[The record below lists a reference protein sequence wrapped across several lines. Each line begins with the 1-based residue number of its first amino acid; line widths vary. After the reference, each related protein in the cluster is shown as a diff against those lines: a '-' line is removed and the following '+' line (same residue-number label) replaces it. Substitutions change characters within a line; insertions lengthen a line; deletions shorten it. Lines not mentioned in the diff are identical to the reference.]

1 MLPTTASWADA
12 RGKLTPMAFVFY
24 DIETS
29 GISQHFDQIL
39 QFAAILT
46 DDDLQEVER
55 FEIRSRL
62 QPHVVPSPMALHVTG
77 MSIEDI
83 LDPGRPSNYE
93 MITAIRK
100 AIGAWGPATFLGYNS
115 LRFDEEFLRH
125 AFYQNLHPPY
135 LTNTGGSRRTDALN
149 IVRAV
154 ASLRPGLIAVP
165 ETEGGKA
172 TFKLDRLAPA
182 NGFAHLNAHDALA
195 DVEATIHICRIIRDG
210 APDLWDAFLRF
221 SSKAAVQEFVRSED
235 AFVFFEFF
243 GNRHAANLVTPI
255 GGSVQQPNVIYCLD
269 LTCDLEA
276 LRSLSPEDLSARL
289 TRSPKPVRR
298 LKVNGSPLLS
308 TLGDAP
314 QELLQSRTIAD
325 LEALAQDV
333 RADQAFVDRLIAASE
348 PEPGQFEPSPHVE
361 QQLYQDG
368 FWSNSDGRLMA
379 LFHESGWEERATI
392 VGAFED
398 QRLRRLARRILY
410 FERPELLS
418 ESARTAMAE
427 EISRRRLGVSEVVGN
442 WLTVPK
448 AITDLESLLSK
459 LSEAEGEKFGSLRD
473 FLSDALPPESR

>member
-1 MLPTTASWADA
+1 
-12 RGKLTPMAFVFY
+12 MAFVFY

-46 DDDLQEVER
+46 DDELREVER

-93 MITAIRK
+93 MITAIRRT
-100 AIGAWGPATFLGYNS
+100 IGAWGPATFLGYNS

-135 LTNTGGSRRTDALN
+135 LTNTGGSRRTDVFN
-149 IVRAV
+149 IVRAA
-154 ASLRPGLIAVP
+154 ASLRPGLLAVP
-165 ETEGGKA
+165 ETDGGKP

-195 DVEATIHICRIIRDG
+195 DVEATIHICRIVRDG
-210 APDLWDAFLRF
+210 APDLWEAFLRF
-221 SSKAAVQEFVRSED
+221 SSKAAVQEFVRSEE

-243 GNRHAANLVTPI
+243 GSRHAANLVTPI
-255 GGSVQQPNVIYCLD
+255 GGSVQQPNVVYCLD
-269 LTCDLEA
+269 LACDLES
-276 LRSLSPEDLSARL
+276 LRTLSPEELSARL

-314 QELLQSRTIAD
+314 VEMLQGRTIPE
-325 LEALAQDV
+325 LNSLAADV

-348 PEPGQFEPSPHVE
+348 PPEGQFEPSPHVE

-368 FWSNSDGRLMA
+368 FWSNHDGRLMA
-379 LFHESGWEERATI
+379 LFHDSGWEERATI
-392 VGAFED
+392 AGALED

-418 ESARTAMAE
+418 ETARSAMAE
-427 EISRRRLGVSEVVGN
+427 EINRRRLGLSEPSGS
-442 WLTVPK
+442 WLTIPK
-448 AITDLESLLSK
+448 AMNDLESLLSR
-459 LSEAEGEKFGSLRD
+459 LSEVEGEKLGSLRT
-473 FLSDALPPESR
+473 FLSAALPPETA

>member
-1 MLPTTASWADA
+1 
-12 RGKLTPMAFVFY
+12 MAFVFY

-39 QFAAILT
+39 QFAAIVT

-83 LDPGRPSNYE
+83 LDPARPSNYE
-93 MITAIRK
+93 MMTAIRRW
-100 AIGAWGPATFLGYNS
+100 IGQRCPATFLGYNS

-125 AFYQNLHPPY
+125 AFYQCLHPAY
-135 LTNTGGSRRTDALN
+135 LTNTGGSSRTDAFN
-149 IVRAV
+149 IVRAA

-165 ETEGGKA
+165 QTDGGKA

-182 NGFAHLNAHDALA
+182 NGFAHLDAHDALA
-195 DVEATIHICRIIRDG
+195 DVEATIHICRIVRAG

-221 SSKAAVQEFVRSED
+221 SSKAEVQEFVRSEE

-243 GNRHAANLVTPI
+243 GNRHIASLVTPI
-255 GGSVQQPNVIYCLD
+255 GGSVQQPNVAYCLD
-269 LTCDLEA
+269 LTCDLDV
-276 LRSLSPEDLSARL
+276 LRTLSLEELSARL
-289 TRSPKPVRR
+289 ARSPKPVRR

-308 TLGDAP
+308 TLAVAP
-314 QELLQSRTIAD
+314 AEMLQGRGIAD
-325 LEALAQDV
+325 LEALAADV
-333 RADQAFVDRLIAASE
+333 RADQPFVDRLIAASE
-348 PEPGQFEPSPHVE
+348 LPEGRFEPSPHVE

-379 LFHESGWEERATI
+379 LFHEVGWEERVTI
-392 VGAFED
+392 AGALED
-398 QRLRRLARRILY
+398 QRLRRLARRIIY

-418 ESARTAMAE
+418 ETARSAMAE
-427 EISRRRLGVSEVVGN
+427 EISRRRLGQSEPAGN

-448 AITDLESLLSK
+448 AMTDLETMMSRVSEPDRAK
-459 LSEAEGEKFGSLRD
+459 LGSLRE
-473 FLSDALPPESR
+473 FLSGALPPEPVAD

>member
-1 MLPTTASWADA
+1 
-12 RGKLTPMAFVFY
+12 MAFVFY

-46 DDDLQEVER
+46 DDELREVER

-100 AIGAWGPATFLGYNS
+100 AIGAWGPATFLGFNS

-135 LTNTGGSRRTDALN
+135 LTNTGGSTRTDALN
-149 IVRAV
+149 IVRAA

-165 ETEGGKA
+165 MTDGGKA

-195 DVEATIHICRIIRDG
+195 DVEATIHLCGIIRDG
-210 APDLWDAFLRF
+210 APDIWDAFLRF
-221 SSKAAVQEFVRSED
+221 SSKAAVQEFVRSE
-235 AFVFFEFF
+235 AVFVFFEFF
-243 GNRHAANLVTPI
+243 GNRHTANLVTPI
-255 GGSVQQPNVIYCLD
+255 GGSVQQPNVVYCLD
-269 LTCDLEA
+269 LSCDLDA
-276 LRSLSPEDLSARL
+276 LRALSPEELSARL
-289 TRSPKPVRR
+289 AGSPKPVRR

-308 TLGDAP
+308 TLSDAP
-314 QELLQSRTIAD
+314 GEMLHGRTVAELK
-325 LEALAQDV
+325 ALAV
-333 RADQAFVDRLIAASE
+333 NVLADQPFLDRLIAASE
-348 PEPGQFEPSPHVE
+348 PPGGQFEPSPHVE

-392 VGAFED
+392 ASALED
-398 QRLRRLARRILY
+398 QRLRRLARRIIY

-418 ESARTAMAE
+418 ENARTAMAE
-427 EISRRRLGVSEVVGN
+427 EIGRRRLGLSEPPGN
-442 WLTVPK
+442 WLTIPK
-448 AITDLESLLSK
+448 AMTDLESLVGKLPEPERSK
-459 LSEAEGEKFGSLRD
+459 FDSFRDYLAGS
-473 FLSDALPPESR
+473 P